1 MNLVVPSQLEQQI
14 DEIITHYPPD
24 KKRAA
29 VLWLCHLLQEHF
41 ECLGEEQVVWIANK
55 LGLQP
60 INVWEVV
67 TFYPMFTQKP
77 RGKFHIKVCRTLS
90 CDLGGCGGLLKSLQ
104 QKLGVG
110 LEETTSDGLFTVST
124 VECLAACGT
133 GPVMMINDEHFDN
146 VTTPKIEELIESIRR
161 TKSLP
166 QQPIA
171 KPLPAHPLEKRVLLG
186 NITKPGYTGSLADY
200 EKEGGYQALRKALEM
215 KPDEILNEVKNSEMR
230 GRGGAGF
237 PCGLKWSF
245 LAKGTGKPI
254 YLVCNADESEP
265 GTFKDRQLM
274 HYDPHQLLEG
284 IVISCFAVGAK
295 AAYIYIRGEMPYGA
309 KILIKAIEEAR
320 AKNYLGKNVLGKG
333 ADVEIY
339 VHRGAG
345 AYICGEETGL
355 IESLEGKRAYPRI
368 KPPFP
373 AVVGL
378 FGCPTVVNNVE
389 TLSNVP
395 HIIKNGSAW
404 FKTMGVAGSTGT
416 RLVCV
421 SGPVKR
427 PGYYEFEMGKVTMRQ
442 LLFDICG
449 GLAEGRT
456 LKGVIPGGSSMPVL
470 KADNI
475 DIPLDFESLRK
486 AGTMAG
492 SGGIIVLTDEVN
504 IVGATLNVSQF
515 YAHESCGQCT
525 PCREGTLWMEKML
538 HRIQHGHGRP
548 EDVDLLFE
556 VADNIDG
563 KTICPLGEAAA
574 WPVKAFLKNYRSEF
588 EQACAKKDGIQPAA
602 TEHHGR

>member
-1 MNLVVPSQLEQQI
+1 MALNVPTELERHI
-14 DEIITHYPPD
+14 DEIITHYPPQH
-24 KKRAA
+24 KRAA
-29 VLWLCHLLQEHF
+29 VLWLLHLLQDQYGH
-41 ECLGEEQVVWIANK
+41 LGKEQVEWTATK
-55 LGLQP
+55 LGLRP
-60 INVWEVV
+60 INVWELI
-67 TFYPMFTQKP
+67 TFYPMFAPQP

-90 CDLGGCGGLLKSLQ
+90 CELGGCGGILGRLQ
-104 QKLGVG
+104 KKLGVG
-110 LEETTSDGLFTVST
+110 LDENTSDGQFTIST

-133 GPVMMINDEHFDN
+133 GPVMMVNDELFEN
-146 VTTPKIEELIESIRR
+146 LTPDKAEAIVDRIKATGKLE
-161 TKSLP
+161 P
-166 QQPIA
+166 H
-171 KPLPAHPLEKRVLLG
+171 PLPPVQPVHPLEKRVLLA
-186 NITKPGYTGSLADY
+186 NMSKPGYRGAIDDY
-200 EKEGGYQALRKALEM
+200 VREGGYRALPKALGM
-215 KPDEILNEVKNSEMR
+215 KPDEIVVEIKNSELR

-237 PCGLKWSF
+237 PCGMKWSF

-284 IVISCFAVGAK
+284 ILVSCYAVGAH
-295 AAYIYIRGEMPYGA
+295 AAYIYIRGEMPQGA
-309 KILIKAIEEAR
+309 KILLEAIEEAR
-320 AKNYLGKNVLGKG
+320 AKNFVGRNILGKRF
-333 ADVEIY
+333 DCEIY

-395 HIIKNGSAW
+395 HIVNNGAAW
-404 FKTMGVAGSTGT
+404 FKSMGVVGSTGT

-427 PGYYEFEMGKVTMRQ
+427 PGYYEFEMGKLTMRQ
-442 LLFDICG
+442 LIYDLCG
-449 GLAEGRT
+449 GLREGRQ
-456 LKGVIPGGSSMPVL
+456 LKGVVPGGSSMPVL
-470 KADNI
+470 KADQI
-475 DIPLDFESLRK
+475 DVPLDFESLRK

-492 SGGIIVLTDEVN
+492 SGGVIVLDDTVD
-504 IVGATLNVSQF
+504 IVQSTLNVAQF

-548 EDVDLLFE
+548 EDVDLLWDI
-556 VADNIDG
+556 ADNIDG

-574 WPVKAFLKNYRSEF
+574 WPVKAFVTKYRSDF
-588 EQACAKKDGIQPAA
+588 EQACKNNGGGNG
-602 TEHHGR
+602 H

>member
-1 MNLVVPSQLEQQI
+1 MTVPTELDRHI

-41 ECLGEEQVVWIANK
+41 GCLGAEQVQWIAGK
-55 LGLQP
+55 LGLRP

-90 CDLGGCGGLLKSLQ
+90 CQLAGSRELLTR
-104 QKLGVG
+104 
-110 LEETTSDGLFTVST
+110 LENLDKNLFTVST
-124 VECLAACGT
+124 VECLTLCGT
-133 GPVMMINDEHFDN
+133 GPAMMINDETFEC
-146 VTTPKIEELIESIRR
+146 VTPEKLDAIIEHIKTTGRLDAQP
-161 TKSLP
+161 LP
-166 QQPIA
+166 S
-171 KPLPAHPLEKRVLLG
+171 PLPAHPLENRVLLA

-200 EKEGGYQALRKALEM
+200 EREGGYAALRKALSM
-215 KPDEILNEVKNSEMR
+215 KPDEILAEVKNSELR

-245 LAKGTGKPI
+245 LDKKSGKPI

-265 GTFKDRQLM
+265 GTFKDRQIIQ
-274 HYDPHQLLEG
+274 YDPHLLIEG
-284 IVISCFAVGAK
+284 ILISCFAVGAK
-295 AAYIYIRGEMPYGA
+295 VAYIYIRGEMPAGA
-309 KILIKAIEEAR
+309 KILLKAIEEAR
-320 AKNYLGKNVLGKG
+320 ASGYVGKG
-333 ADVEIY
+333 VEIY

-373 AVVGL
+373 AIVGL

-389 TLSNVP
+389 TLANIPLIV
-395 HIIKNGSAW
+395 KNGAAW
-404 FKTMGVAGSTGT
+404 YKTMGVPGSTGT

-421 SGPVKR
+421 SGPVRR
-427 PGYYEFEMGKVTMRQ
+427 PGYYEFEMGKLTMRQ
-442 LLFDICG
+442 LIFDVCG
-449 GLAEGRT
+449 GLQDGRT

-470 KADNI
+470 KADQI
-475 DIPLDFESLRK
+475 DVPLDFESLRK

-492 SGGIIVLTDEVN
+492 SGGVIVLDDSVDIVEV
-504 IVGATLNVSQF
+504 TLNVAQF

-538 HRIQHGHGRP
+538 HRIEHGGGRP
-548 EDVDLLFE
+548 QDVELLYD

-574 WPVKAFLKNYRSEF
+574 WPVKAFVTKYRGEF
-588 EQACAKKDGIQPAA
+588 EAVCKKNGGG
-602 TEHHGR
+602 HV

>member
-1 MNLVVPSQLEQQI
+1 MSATHKVPAELERHI
-14 DEIITHYPPD
+14 DAIITHYPAD
-24 KKRAA
+24 RKRAA
-29 VLWLCHLLQEHF
+29 LLWLCHLLQDHF
-41 ECLGEEQVVWIANK
+41 GALGEEQVQWMAAK
-55 LGLQP
+55 LGIP
-60 INVWEVV
+60 PMNVAEVV

-90 CDLGGCGGLLKSLQ
+90 CELSGCGGLLKHLQ

-110 LEETTSDGLFTVST
+110 VDETTPDGLFTIST

-133 GPVMMINDEHFDN
+133 GPALMINDEHFDS
-146 VTTPKIEELIESIRR
+146 VTPDRLNAIIESIRR
-161 TKSLP
+161 TGKLASEPL
-166 QQPIA
+166 A
-171 KPLPAHPLEKRVLLG
+171 KLLPAHPLEKRILLA
-186 NITKPGYTGSLADY
+186 NASKPGYTGSLADY
-200 EKEGGYQALRKALEM
+200 EKEGGYQSLAKALKM
-215 KPDEILNEVKNSEMR
+215 KPEDVVAEVRNSELR

-237 PCGLKWSF
+237 PCGVKWGF
-245 LAKGTGKPI
+245 LAKGTGKPV
-254 YLVCNADESEP
+254 YLICNADESEP

-274 HYDPHQLLEG
+274 QYDPHLLLEG
-284 IVISCFAVGAK
+284 ILISCHAVGAK
-295 AAYIYIRGEMPYGA
+295 AAYIYIRGEMPA
-309 KILIKAIEEAR
+309 AANILLNAIEEAR
-320 AKNYLGKNVLGKG
+320 TKGYVGKG
-333 ADVEIY
+333 VEIY

-389 TLSNVP
+389 TLCNVP
-395 HIIKNGSAW
+395 FIVKNGAAW
-404 FKTMGVAGSTGT
+404 FKAMGVPGSTGT

-427 PGYYEFEMGKVTMRQ
+427 PGYFEFEMGKLTMRQ
-442 LLFDICG
+442 LIEDLCG
-449 GLAEGRT
+449 GLENGRK
-456 LKGVIPGGSSMPVL
+456 LKGVIPGGSSMPIM

-475 DIPLDFESLRK
+475 DVALDFDALAK

-492 SGGIIVLTDEVN
+492 SGGVIVIPEDVA
-504 IVGATLNVSQF
+504 IVDAALNVAQF

-538 HRIQHGHGRP
+538 HRIHAGHGRP
-548 EDVDLLFE
+548 EDVDLLYE

-588 EQACAKKDGIQPAA
+588 ECACNGKNKGKIGGS
-602 TEHHGR
+602 HGH

>member
-1 MNLVVPSQLEQQI
+1 MTIPVELDHHI

-41 ECLGEEQVVWIANK
+41 GFLGDEQVAWIAGK

-67 TFYPMFTQKP
+67 TFYPMFTSQP

-90 CDLGGCGGLLKSLQ
+90 CDLAGCGGLIGLLRT
-104 QKLGVG
+104 KLGVG
-110 LEETTSDGLFTVST
+110 LDETTPDGLFTIST
-124 VECLAACGT
+124 VECLALCGT
-133 GPVMMINDEHFDN
+133 GPAMMINDETFER
-146 VTTPKIEELIESIRR
+146 VTPEKLDAIIERIKTTGKLE
-161 TKSLP
+161 
-166 QQPIA
+166 QQP
-171 KPLPAHPLEKRVLLG
+171 LPPPQAPHPLEKRLILA
-186 NITKPGYTGSLADY
+186 NITKPGYTGTLTDY
-200 EKEGGYQALRKALEM
+200 EREGGYVALRKALAM
-215 KPDEILNEVKNSEMR
+215 KPEEIVTEVKNSEIR

-245 LAKGTGKPI
+245 LAKGTGKPV
-254 YLVCNADESEP
+254 YLVCNCDESEP
-265 GTFKDRQLM
+265 GTFKDRQIV
-274 HYDPHQLLEG
+274 HYDPHMLIEG
-284 IVISCFAVGAK
+284 IIISCYAVGAK
-295 AAYIYIRGEMPYGA
+295 VAYIYIRGEMPQGA
-309 KILIKAIEEAR
+309 KILINAIEEAR
-320 AKNYLGKNVLGKG
+320 TKG
-333 ADVEIY
+333 YVGNGIEIY

-355 IESLEGKRAYPRI
+355 IESLEGKRPYPRI

-373 AVVGL
+373 AVVGV

-389 TLSNVP
+389 TLANVP
-395 HIIKNGSAW
+395 HIINRGATWYKS
-404 FKTMGVAGSTGT
+404 MGVPGSTGT
-416 RLVCV
+416 RLVCI

-427 PGYYEFEMGKVTMRQ
+427 PGYYEFEMGKLTMRQ
-442 LLFDICG
+442 LIFDVCG
-449 GLAEGRT
+449 GLRDGHT

-470 KADNI
+470 KADQI
-475 DIPLDFESLRK
+475 DVPLDFESLRK

-492 SGGIIVLTDEVN
+492 SGGIIVLDDAVD
-504 IVGATLNVSQF
+504 IVAATLNVTQF

-538 HRIQHGHGRP
+538 HRLHAGHGRP
-548 EDVDLLFE
+548 QDVDLLYE

-574 WPVKAFLKNYRSEF
+574 WPVKAFVTKYREEF
-588 EQACAKKDGIQPAA
+588 EK
-602 TEHHGR
+602 HGG

>member
-1 MNLVVPSQLEQQI
+1 MSLVVPEELEKHI
-14 DEIITHYPPD
+14 DEIVTHYPPQH
-24 KKRAA
+24 KRAA
-29 VLWLCHLLQEHF
+29 VLWLLHLLQEHF
-41 ECLGEEQVVWIANK
+41 GQLGNEQVEWTAAK

-60 INVWEVV
+60 INIWELVS
-67 TFYPMFTQKP
+67 FYPMFTAKP

-90 CDLGGCGGLLKSLQ
+90 CELCGCGGILERLQ
-104 QKLGVG
+104 KKLGVS
-110 LEETTSDGLFTVST
+110 LDENTTDGQFTIST

-133 GPVMMINDEHFDN
+133 GPVMMINDELFESLTPDKAEAI
-146 VTTPKIEELIESIRR
+146 VDRIKTTGKLEPQP
-161 TKSLP
+161 LP
-166 QQPIA
+166 PVQ
-171 KPLPAHPLEKRVLLG
+171 PAHPLEKRVLLA
-186 NITKPGYTGSLADY
+186 NMSKPGYTGSIDDY
-200 EKEGGYQALRKALEM
+200 IREGGYQALPKALGM
-215 KPDEILNEVKNSEMR
+215 KPDDIVAEVKNSEIR

-237 PCGLKWSF
+237 PCGMKWSF
-245 LAKGTGKPI
+245 LAKGTGKPV

-265 GTFKDRQLM
+265 GTFKDRQLI
-274 HYDPHQLLEG
+274 HYDPHQLIEG
-284 IVISCFAVGAK
+284 ILISCVAVGAK
-295 AAYIYIRGEMPYGA
+295 VAYIYIRGEMPLGA
-309 KILIKAIEEAR
+309 KILLKAIEEAR
-320 AKNYLGKNVLGKG
+320 ARDFLG
-333 ADVEIY
+333 DCQIY

-395 HIIKNGSAW
+395 HIINNGAAW
-404 FKTMGVAGSTGT
+404 YKTMGVPGSTGT

-427 PGYYEFEMGKVTMRQ
+427 PGYYEFEMGKLTMRQ
-442 LLFDICG
+442 LIFDLCG
-449 GLAEGRT
+449 GLKDGRV

-470 KADNI
+470 KADQI
-475 DIPLDFESLRK
+475 DVALDFASLQK

-492 SGGIIVLTDEVN
+492 SGGVIVLDDSVD
-504 IVGATLNVSQF
+504 IVETTLNVAQF

-538 HRIQHGHGRP
+538 HRMHVGHGRA
-548 EDVDLLFE
+548 EDVDLLWD

-574 WPVKAFLKNYRSEF
+574 WPVKAFVTKYRSEF
-588 EQACAKKDGIQPAA
+588 EAACKNGNGSK
-602 TEHHGR
+602 HG

>member
-1 MNLVVPSQLEQQI
+1 MIVPAELERHI
-14 DEIITHYPPD
+14 DEIITHYPAD
-24 KKRAA
+24 RKRAA

-41 ECLGEEQVVWIANK
+41 GFLGEEQVKWIAGK
-55 LGLQP
+55 LGLEP

-90 CDLGGCGGLLKSLQ
+90 CDLAGCGGILGHLQ
-104 QKLGVG
+104 KKLGVG
-110 LEETTSDGLFTVST
+110 LDETTPDGLFMIST
-124 VECLAACGT
+124 VECLALCGT
-133 GPVMMINDEHFDN
+133 GPAMMINDETFER
-146 VTTPKIEELIESIRR
+146 VTPEKLDVILERIRTTGKLAEEP
-161 TKSLP
+161 LP
-166 QQPIA
+166 PPQ
-171 KPLPAHPLEKRVLLG
+171 PAHPLEKRVLLA

-200 EKEGGYQALRKALEM
+200 EREGGYQALPKALAM
-215 KPDEILNEVKNSEMR
+215 KPEEIVAAVKDSEIR

-245 LAKGTGKPI
+245 LDKKSGKPI

-265 GTFKDRQLM
+265 GTFKDRQLIY
-274 HYDPHQLLEG
+274 YDPHQLIEG
-284 IVISCFAVGAK
+284 MVISCYAVGAK
-295 AAYIYIRGEMPYGA
+295 VAYIYIRGEMPLGA

-320 AKNYLGKNVLGKG
+320 AKNYLGKNILGKG
-333 ADVEIY
+333 VDVEIY

-373 AVVGL
+373 AIVGL
-378 FGCPTVVNNVE
+378 FACPTVVNNVE

-395 HIIKNGSAW
+395 HIVNNGAAW
-404 FKTMGVAGSTGT
+404 YKSLGVQGSTGT

-421 SGPVKR
+421 SGPVKN
-427 PGYYEFEMGKVTMRQ
+427 PGYFEFEMGKLTMRQ
-442 LLFDICG
+442 LIFDICG
-449 GLAEGRT
+449 GLKDGHT

-470 KADNI
+470 KPDQI
-475 DIPLDFESLRK
+475 DVPLDFESLRK

-492 SGGIIVLTDEVN
+492 SGGVIVLDDSVD
-504 IVGATLNVSQF
+504 IVEATLNVSQF

-538 HRIQHGHGRP
+538 HRIHAGHGRP
-548 EDVDLLFE
+548 QDVDLLYD

-574 WPVKAFLKNYRSEF
+574 WPVKAFLTKYREEF
-588 EQACAKKDGIQPAA
+588 EKACAKDNKGGG
-602 TEHHGR
+602 HV

>member
-1 MNLVVPSQLEQQI
+1 MTIPPQLEHHI
-14 DEIITHYPPD
+14 DEVITHYPPEH
-24 KKRAA
+24 KRAA
-29 VLWLCHLLQEHF
+29 VLWLLHLLQEHHGF
-41 ECLGEEQVVWIANK
+41 LGQEQVEWTAAK

-60 INVWEVV
+60 INVWELVS
-67 TFYPMFTQKP
+67 FYPMFTAKP

-90 CDLGGCGGLLKSLQ
+90 CELCGCGGILDRLQ
-104 QKLGVG
+104 KKLGVG
-110 LEETTSDGLFTVST
+110 LDENTSDGLFAIST

-133 GPVMMINDEHFDN
+133 GPVMMINDELFEDLTPDKAEAI
-146 VTTPKIEELIESIRR
+146 VDRIQTTGQLEPPR
-161 TKSLP
+161 TLSGLP
-166 QQPIA
+166 PV
-171 KPLPAHPLEKRVLLG
+171 PPVHPLEKRVLLA
-186 NITKPGYTGSLADY
+186 NMSKPGYTGSIDDY
-200 EKEGGYQALRKALEM
+200 IREGGYKALRKALGM
-215 KPDEILNEVKNSEMR
+215 KPEEIVAEVKDSQIR

-237 PCGLKWSF
+237 PCGMKWGF

-265 GTFKDRQLM
+265 GTFKDRQLL
-274 HYDPHQLLEG
+274 HYDPHQLIEG
-284 IVISCFAVGAK
+284 ILISCYAVGAHV
-295 AAYIYIRGEMPYGA
+295 AYIYIRGEMPLGA
-309 KILIKAIEEAR
+309 KILLKAIEEAR
-320 AKNYLGKNVLGKG
+320 AKKFLGKSILRKKF
-333 ADVEIY
+333 DCEIY

-355 IESLEGKRAYPRI
+355 LESLEGKRAYPRI

-389 TLSNVP
+389 TLANVP
-395 HIIKNGSAW
+395 HIINHGAAW
-404 FKTMGVAGSTGT
+404 YKTMGVPGSTGT

-427 PGYYEFEMGKVTMRQ
+427 PGYFEFEMGKLTLRQ
-442 LLFDICG
+442 LIFDLCG
-449 GLAEGRT
+449 GLKDGRT

-470 KADNI
+470 KADQI
-475 DIPLDFESLRK
+475 DVPLDFESLRK

-492 SGGIIVLTDEVN
+492 SGGIIVLDDSVD
-504 IVGATLNVSQF
+504 IVEATLNVAQF

-538 HRIQHGHGRP
+538 HRMRAGHGRA
-548 EDVDLLFE
+548 EDVNLLWD

-574 WPVKAFLKNYRSEF
+574 WPVKAFVTKYRGEF
-588 EQACAKKDGIQPAA
+588 EAACKKNGKH
-602 TEHHGR
+602 E

>member
-1 MNLVVPSQLEQQI
+1 MTIPQPLEQHI
-14 DEIITHYPPD
+14 DEVITHYPPAHQ
-24 KKRAA
+24 RAA
-29 VLWLCHLLQEHF
+29 VLWLLHLLQEQF
-41 ECLGEEQVVWIANK
+41 GFLGQEQVEWTASK

-60 INVWEVV
+60 INVWELVS
-67 TFYPMFTQKP
+67 FYPMFTARP

-90 CDLGGCGGLLKSLQ
+90 CELCGCGGILERLQ
-104 QKLGVG
+104 KKLGVG
-110 LEETTSDGLFTVST
+110 LDENTGDGQFTIST

-133 GPVMMINDEHFDN
+133 GPVMMINDELFEN
-146 VTTPKIEELIESIRR
+146 LTPDKAEAIVDRLRQ
-161 TKSLP
+161 TGTLDP
-166 QQPIA
+166 P
-171 KPLPAHPLEKRVLLG
+171 PVPPVPPAHPLEKRVLLA
-186 NITKPGYTGSLADY
+186 NVTKPDYTGSIDDY
-200 EKEGGYQALRKALEM
+200 IREGGYKALRKALGM
-215 KPDEILNEVKNSEMR
+215 KPDDIVAEVKDSQVR

-237 PCGLKWSF
+237 PCGMKWGF

-265 GTFKDRQLM
+265 GTFKDRQLI

-284 IVISCFAVGAK
+284 ILISCYAVGAH
-295 AAYIYIRGEMPYGA
+295 AAYIYIRGEMALGA
-309 KILIKAIEEAR
+309 KILARAIEEAR
-320 AKNYLGKNVLGKG
+320 AKKFLGKG
-333 ADVEIY
+333 ILRKKFDCEIY
-339 VHRGAG
+339 IHRGAG

-355 IESLEGKRAYPRI
+355 LESLEGKRAYPRI

-389 TLSNVP
+389 TLANIP
-395 HIIKNGSAW
+395 HIVNNGAAW
-404 FKTMGVAGSTGT
+404 YKSMGVPGSTGT

-427 PGYYEFEMGKVTMRQ
+427 PGYYEFEMGKLTMRQ
-442 LLFDICG
+442 LIFDVCG
-449 GLAEGRT
+449 GLKDGRT

-470 KADNI
+470 KADQI
-475 DIPLDFESLRK
+475 DVALDFESLRK

-492 SGGIIVLTDEVN
+492 SGGIIVLDDSVE
-504 IVGATLNVSQF
+504 IVEATLNVAQF

-538 HRIQHGHGRP
+538 HRMRAGHGQAG
-548 EDVDLLFE
+548 DVDLLWD

-574 WPVKAFLKNYRSEF
+574 WPVKAFVTKYRGEF
-588 EQACAKKDGIQPAA
+588 ERACKRDGNR
-602 TEHHGR
+602 E

>member
-1 MNLVVPSQLEQQI
+1 VANLTIPAELERQI

-24 KKRAA
+24 RKRAA
-29 VLWLCHLLQEHF
+29 VLWLCHLLQDHF
-41 ECLGEEQVVWIANK
+41 GFLGADQVKWIAGK

-67 TFYPMFTQKP
+67 TFYPMLTETP

-90 CDLGGCGGLLKSLQ
+90 CQMAGSGELLKKLEGCGH
-104 QKLGVG
+104 
-110 LEETTSDGLFTVST
+110 TVST

-133 GPVMMINDEHFDN
+133 APVMMINDEHFDN
-146 VTTPKIEELIESIRR
+146 VTPEKLDQVLAELR
-161 TKSLP
+161 TGTLAK
-166 QQPIA
+166 QPIA
-171 KPLPAHPLEKRVLLG
+171 KPLPAHPLEKRILLA

-200 EKEGGYQALRKALEM
+200 EKEGGYQGLSKALTM
-215 KPDEILNEVKNSEMR
+215 KPEDIVKEVKDSELR

-237 PCGLKWSF
+237 PCGMKWSF
-245 LAKGTGKPI
+245 LAKNTGKPT
-254 YLVCNADESEP
+254 YLICNADESEP
-265 GTFKDRQLM
+265 GTFKDRQLI
-274 HYDPHQLLEG
+274 HYDPHQLIEG
-284 IVISCFAVGAK
+284 ILISCYATGAK
-295 AAYIYIRGEMPYGA
+295 VAYIYIRGEMPVGA
-309 KILIKAIEEAR
+309 QILLNAIEEAR
-320 AKNYLGKNVLGKG
+320 AKGYVGQV
-333 ADVEIY
+333 AEIY

-389 TLSNVP
+389 TLSNIP
-395 HIIKNGSAW
+395 HIVKNGAAW
-404 FKTMGVAGSTGT
+404 FKAMGVPGSTGT

-427 PGYYEFEMGKVTMRQ
+427 PGYYEFEMGKLTMRQ
-442 LLFDICG
+442 LIEDVCG
-449 GLAEGRT
+449 GVKGGRKI
-456 LKGVIPGGSSMPVL
+456 KGVIPGGSSMPVL
-470 KADNI
+470 PADKL
-475 DIPLDFESLRK
+475 DVALDFESLRK

-492 SGGIIVLTDEVN
+492 SGGIIVLTEDVD
-504 IVGATLNVSQF
+504 IVDATLNVSQF

-538 HRIQHGHGRP
+538 HRIKAGHGRP

-574 WPVKAFLKNYRSEF
+574 WPVKAFLKNFRSEF
-588 EQACAKKDGIQPAA
+588 EAACKKNGNGSSH
-602 TEHHGR
+602 E

>member
-1 MNLVVPSQLEQQI
+1 MTIPSELERHI

-24 KKRAA
+24 RKRAA

-41 ECLGEEQVVWIANK
+41 GFLGEEQVAWIAGK
-55 LGLQP
+55 LELQP

-77 RGKFHIKVCRTLS
+77 LGKFHIKVCRTLS
-90 CDLGGCGGLLKSLQ
+90 CHLAGAPALLKR
-104 QKLGVG
+104 
-110 LEETTSDGLFTVST
+110 LENLDSKQFTVST
-124 VECLAACGT
+124 VECLALCGS
-133 GPVMMINDEHFDN
+133 GPAMMINDETFEH
-146 VTTPKIEELIESIRR
+146 VTPEKIGAILDRIQ
-161 TKSLP
+161 TTGKLDA
-166 QQPIA
+166 Q
-171 KPLPAHPLEKRVLLG
+171 PLPAPLRAHPLERRILLA

-200 EKEGGYQALRKALEM
+200 EREGGYQALKKALTM
-215 KPDEILNEVKNSEMR
+215 KPEEIVNEVKNSELR

-245 LAKGTGKPI
+245 LAKNTGKPT

-265 GTFKDRQLM
+265 GTFKDRQIIY
-274 HYDPHQLLEG
+274 YDPHLLIEG
-284 IVISCFAVGAK
+284 ILISCYATGAK
-295 AAYIYIRGEMPYGA
+295 AAYIYIRGEMPDGA
-309 KILIKAIEEAR
+309 KILLRAIEEAR
-320 AKNYLGKNVLGKG
+320 AKGYRN
-333 ADVEIY
+333 ADIY

-355 IESLEGKRAYPRI
+355 IESLEGKRPYPRI

-389 TLSNVP
+389 TLANVP
-395 HIIKNGSAW
+395 LIVNNGAAW
-404 FKTMGVAGSTGT
+404 FKTMGVPGSTGT
-416 RLVCV
+416 KILGV

-427 PGYYEFEMGKVTMRQ
+427 PGYYEFEMGQLTMRQ
-442 LLFDICG
+442 LIYDVCG
-449 GLAEGRT
+449 GLTDGKT

-470 KADNI
+470 KADQI
-475 DIPLDFESLRK
+475 DVALDFESLRK

-492 SGGIIVLTDEVN
+492 SGGVIVLDDSVD
-504 IVGATLNVSQF
+504 IVEATLNLAQF

-538 HRIQHGHGRP
+538 HRMEHGDGRP
-548 EDVDLLFE
+548 QDVDLLYD

-574 WPVKAFLKNYRSEF
+574 WPVKAFVTKYRNEF
-588 EQACAKKDGIQPAA
+588 EKACGKNG
-602 TEHHGR
+602 

>member
-1 MNLVVPSQLEQQI
+1 MNIPQQLEQQL
-14 DEIITHYPPD
+14 DQTITHYPPD

-29 VLWLCHLLQEHF
+29 VLMLLHALQEQF
-41 ECLGEEQVVWIANK
+41 GYLGKEQVEWIAKK

-60 INVWEVV
+60 INVWELV

-77 RGKFHIKVCRTLS
+77 RGKFHIKVCRTVS
-90 CDLGGCGGLLKSLQ
+90 CELGGCGNLLSHLKK
-104 QKLGVG
+104 KLDVG
-110 LEETTSDGLFTVST
+110 LDENTDDNLFTVST

-146 VTTPKIEELIESIRR
+146 VTPKMLDELIDEIRR
-161 TKSLP
+161 TGVLK

-171 KPLPAHPLEKRVLLG
+171 KPLPAHPLEKRVLLA
-186 NITKPGYTGSLADY
+186 NMTKPNYSGSLADY
-200 EKEGGYQALRKALEM
+200 EREGGYQALRKALEM
-215 KPDEILNEVKNSEMR
+215 KPDDIVNEVKNSEVR

-245 LAKGTGKPI
+245 LAKNTGKPI
-254 YLVCNADESEP
+254 YLICNADESEP
-265 GTFKDRQLM
+265 GTFKDRQLIN
-274 HYDPHQLLEG
+274 YDPHQLLEG
-284 IVISCFAVGAK
+284 ILISCYAVGSK
-295 AAYIYIRGEMPYGA
+295 VAYIYIRGEMPYGA
-309 KILIKAIEEAR
+309 KILLRAIEEAR
-320 AKNYLGKNVLGKG
+320 AKNYLGKNILGKG

-395 HIIKNGSAW
+395 HIIKNGAAW
-404 FKTMGVAGSTGT
+404 FKAMGVQGSTGT

-427 PGYYEFEMGKVTMRQ
+427 PGYYEFEMGKLTLKQ
-442 LLFDICG
+442 LIFDLCG
-449 GLAEGRT
+449 GLTDGRT
-456 LKGVIPGGSSMPVL
+456 IKGVIPGGSSMPVL
-470 KADNI
+470 TPDQI
-475 DIPLDFESLRK
+475 DVALDFESLRK

-492 SGGIIVLTDEVN
+492 SGGIIILANDAN
-504 IVGATLNVSQF
+504 IVDATLNVSQF

-525 PCREGTLWMEKML
+525 PCREGTLWLEKML
-538 HRIQHGHGRP
+538 HRIKEGHGRP
-548 EDVDLLFE
+548 QDVDLLWE

-563 KTICPLGEAAA
+563 KTICPLGEAVA
-574 WPVKAFLKNYRSEF
+574 WPVKAFVKKYRSEF
-588 EQACAKKDGIQPAA
+588 DDAVKNGNAAK
-602 TEHHGR
+602 H

>member
-1 MNLVVPSQLEQQI
+1 MMIPPQLERHI

-41 ECLGEEQVVWIANK
+41 GFLGEEQVGWIAAK

-90 CDLGGCGGLLKSLQ
+90 CDLAGCGGLLGHLKK
-104 QKLGVG
+104 KLGVG
-110 LEETTSDGLFTVST
+110 LDETTPDGLFTIST
-124 VECLAACGT
+124 VECLALCGT
-133 GPVMMINDEHFDN
+133 GPAMMINDETFEQ
-146 VTTPKIEELIESIRR
+146 VTPARLDEIIAHIKATGRLDAQP
-161 TKSLP
+161 LP
-166 QQPIA
+166 PPQ
-171 KPLPAHPLEKRVLLG
+171 PAHPLEKRALLA
-186 NITKPGYTGSLADY
+186 NITKPGYSGSIADY
-200 EKEGGYQALRKALEM
+200 EKEGGYQALKKALAM
-215 KPDEILNEVKNSEMR
+215 KPEDIVNEVKASEIR

-237 PCGLKWSF
+237 PCGMKWSF
-245 LAKGTGKPI
+245 LAKGTGKPV
-254 YLVCNADESEP
+254 YLICNADESEP
-265 GTFKDRQLM
+265 GTFKDRQIM
-274 HYDPHQLLEG
+274 SYDPHLLIEG
-284 IVISCFAVGAK
+284 MIISCYAVGAK
-295 AAYIYIRGEMPYGA
+295 VAYIYIRGEMPVVA
-309 KILIKAIEEAR
+309 KILLKAIEEAR
-320 AKNYLGKNVLGKG
+320 AKGYLGNG
-333 ADVEIY
+333 VEIY

-389 TLSNVP
+389 TLANVP
-395 HIIKNGSAW
+395 LIVQNGAAW
-404 FKTMGVAGSTGT
+404 FKNMGVPGSTGT
-416 RLVCV
+416 KILGV
-421 SGPVKR
+421 SGPVNR
-427 PGYYEFEMGKVTMRQ
+427 PGYYEFEMGKLTMRQ
-442 LLFDICG
+442 LIYDVCG
-449 GLAEGRT
+449 GLKDGKT

-470 KADNI
+470 KADQI
-475 DIPLDFESLRK
+475 DVALDFESLRK

-492 SGGIIVLTDEVN
+492 SGGVIVLDDSVD
-504 IVGATLNVSQF
+504 IVEATLNLSQF

-538 HRIQHGHGRP
+538 HRMHAGGGRP
-548 EDVDLLFE
+548 QDVDLLYN

-574 WPVKAFLKNYRSEF
+574 WPVKAFVTKYRGEF
-588 EQACAKKDGIQPAA
+588 EQACNKNGGG
-602 TEHHGR
+602 HGT

>member
-1 MNLVVPSQLEQQI
+1 MTVPVELERHI
-14 DEIITHYPPD
+14 DEIVTHYPPD
-24 KKRAA
+24 KTRAA
-29 VLWLCHLLQEHF
+29 TLWLCHLLQEYF
-41 ECLGEEQVVWIANK
+41 GFLGDEQVLWISNK

-67 TFYPMFTQKP
+67 TFYPMFTTKP
-77 RGKFHIKVCRTLS
+77 HGKFHVKVCRTLS
-90 CDLGGCGGLLKSLQ
+90 CELCGCKNIVAHLRK
-104 QKLGVG
+104 KLGVG
-110 LEETTSDGLFTVST
+110 LDENTTDGLFTIST
-124 VECLAACGT
+124 VECLALCGT
-133 GPVMMINDEHFDN
+133 GPVMMINDETFEN
-146 VTTPKIEELIESIRR
+146 LTTEKVDAIIDRIRTTGR
-161 TKSLP
+161 LDA
-166 QQPIA
+166 Q
-171 KPLPAHPLEKRVLLG
+171 PLPMPLAAHPLEKRVLLS

-200 EKEGGYQALRKALEM
+200 EREGGYTALRKALAM
-215 KPDEILNEVKNSEMR
+215 KPDEIVAEVKNSEIR

-245 LAKGTGKPI
+245 LAKGTGKPV

-265 GTFKDRQLM
+265 GTFKDRQLIS
-274 HYDPHQLLEG
+274 YDPHLLIEG
-284 IVISCFAVGAK
+284 ILISCHAVGAK
-295 AAYIYIRGEMPYGA
+295 VAYIYIRGEMPGGA
-309 KILIKAIEEAR
+309 KILQKAIEEAR
-320 AKNYLGKNVLGKG
+320 AKGYVGNG
-333 ADVEIY
+333 VEIY

-389 TLSNVP
+389 TLANIP
-395 HIIKNGSAW
+395 HIINKGSTW
-404 FKTMGVAGSTGT
+404 FKTMGVSGSTGT

-427 PGYYEFEMGKVTMRQ
+427 PGYYEFEMGKLTLRQ
-442 LLFDICG
+442 LIFDVCG
-449 GLAEGRT
+449 GLKDGRT
-456 LKGVIPGGSSMPVL
+456 LKGVIPGGSSMPVM
-470 KADNI
+470 KADQI
-475 DIPLDFESLRK
+475 DVPLDFESLRK

-492 SGGIIVLTDEVN
+492 SGGIIVLDDSVD
-504 IVGATLNVSQF
+504 IVGATLNVAQF

-538 HRIQHGHGRP
+538 HRIERGEGRP
-548 EDVDLLFE
+548 LDVEMLYE

-574 WPVKAFLKNYRSEF
+574 WPVKAFVTKYREEF
-588 EQACAKKDGIQPAA
+588 EK
-602 TEHHGR
+602 HGG

>member
-1 MNLVVPSQLEQQI
+1 MTIPAELERQI
-14 DEIITHYPPD
+14 DEIITHYPT
-24 KKRAA
+24 KRAP

-41 ECLGEEQVVWIANK
+41 GFLGQEQVEWIAAK
-55 LGLQP
+55 LDLQP

-77 RGKFHIKVCRTLS
+77 LGKFHIKVCRTLS
-90 CDLGGCGGLLKSLQ
+90 CQLAGSRELLK
-104 QKLGVG
+104 KLEDCGH
-110 LEETTSDGLFTVST
+110 TVST

-133 GPVMMINDEHFDN
+133 APVMMVNDEHFDN
-146 VTTPKIEELIESIRR
+146 VTPEKLDHVLAELR
-161 TKSLP
+161 TGSLAK
-166 QQPIA
+166 QPIA
-171 KPLPAHPLEKRVLLG
+171 KPLPAHPMEKRVLLA
-186 NITKPGYTGSLADY
+186 NITKPGFTGSLADY
-200 EKEGGYQALRKALEM
+200 EKEGGYQALAKALMM
-215 KPDEILNEVKNSEMR
+215 KPEEIVNEVKNSEIR

-245 LAKGTGKPI
+245 LAKNTGKPT

-265 GTFKDRQLM
+265 GTFKDRQLIN
-274 HYDPHQLLEG
+274 YDPHQLLEG
-284 IVISCFAVGAK
+284 ILISCYATGAK
-295 AAYIYIRGEMPYGA
+295 VAYIYIRGEMPHGA
-309 KILIKAIEEAR
+309 KVLINAIEEAR
-320 AKNYLGKNVLGKG
+320 VKGYVGKG
-333 ADVEIY
+333 VEIY

-373 AVVGL
+373 AIVGL
-378 FGCPTVVNNVE
+378 FGSPTVVNNVE
-389 TLSNVP
+389 TLSNIP
-395 HIIKNGSAW
+395 HIVKNGAAW
-404 FKTMGVAGSTGT
+404 FKAMGVPGSTGT

-427 PGYYEFEMGKVTMRQ
+427 PGYYEFEMGKLTMRQ
-442 LLFDICG
+442 LIEDVCG
-449 GLAEGRT
+449 GVTNGQKI
-456 LKGVIPGGSSMPVL
+456 KGVIPGGSSMPVL
-470 KADNI
+470 PANNLDV
-475 DIPLDFESLRK
+475 PLDFESLRK

-492 SGGIIVLTDEVN
+492 SGGIIVLTEDVS
-504 IVGATLNVSQF
+504 IVDATLNVSQF

-538 HRIQHGHGRP
+538 HRIKDGHGRP

-588 EQACAKKDGIQPAA
+588 EEACKNGGKNG
-602 TEHHGR
+602 H